1 MVACFFVDYYFCGRA
16 KYICENI
23 QGRRYSTLGILTML
37 NKEPSI
43 VIAMFKSEQSN
54 SLEISSVK
62 KK

>member
-54 SLEISSVK
+54 SP
-62 KK
+62 